1 MNPSG
6 ILCDGVQRR
15 DFLRVGGAGVFG
27 SFVTLPH
34 LLKQQARAAEQGRS
48 IVDQRSLI
56 IVFLRGGLST
66 IDTFD
71 LKPNA
76 PSEFR
81 GDFNP
86 IDTNVAGIQIGEH
99 LPRISRQMD
108 KFSLIRSFGH
118 SNSDHGPADH
128 YMLTGYHPVGGF
140 NGAVTP
146 NNQRPSVGSIIA
158 RKLGPRGSV
167 PPFVCVPDM
176 HPSCGA
182 AYLGAEYEPFSV
194 NSDPADPGFTVRDI
208 VPPPGL
214 SARRA
219 DSRHNLLTQVDR
231 FHKGVEKSANTKAGT
246 VSVFREKAFDL
257 MTSPA
262 AKRAFNIHD
271 ETAELRAEYGHNSL
285 GQSCL
290 MSRRLVEAGVR
301 CVTVHHVDWDT
312 HNNNFVTLKRDLLP
326 QLDAA
331 MSTLFRDLADRG
343 LLESTMVLVTG
354 EFGRTPRINNDAG
367 RDHWGPGFT
376 VAIGGGGIQGGLVVG
391 SSDERAERPAD
402 NPYGPEDLL
411 TTVHH
416 SLGINP
422 DDEFLTRERRPVK
435 VASDGKVIRELVTG

>member
-1 MNPSG
+1 MNKASF
-6 ILCDGVQRR
+6 CDGIQRR
-15 DFLRVGGAGVFG
+15 SFLRAGSAGAFG
-27 SFVTLPH
+27 SMVTLPA
-34 LLKQQARAAEQGRS
+34 LLQHQALAAEGGS
-48 IVDQRSLI
+48 PGKDQLSLI
-56 IVFLRGGLST
+56 VVFLRGGLST

-71 LKPNA
+71 MKPNA

-81 GDFNP
+81 GEFQP
-86 IDTNVAGIQIGEH
+86 IATNVPGIQIGEH
-99 LPRISRQMD
+99 LPKVAQQMD

-118 SNSDHGPADH
+118 RNSDHGPADH
-128 YMLTGYHPVGGF
+128 YMLTGYHPVAGF
-140 NGAVTP
+140 NGGVSP

-158 RKLGPRGSV
+158 KKLGARGSV
-167 PPFVCVPDM
+167 PPYVCVPDM

-182 AYLGAEYEPFSV
+182 AYLGAAFEPFSV

-214 SARRA
+214 KNSRVDARQ
-219 DSRHNLLTQVDR
+219 SLLAQVDR
-231 FHKGVEKSANTKAGT
+231 FQKGAERTANSKAKA

-262 AKRAFNIHD
+262 AKTAFNIHD
-271 ETAELRAEYGHNSL
+271 EDAGLRAEYGHNSL

-343 LLESTMVLVTG
+343 LLETTMVVVTG
-354 EFGRTPRINNDAG
+354 EFGRTPRINSNAG

-376 VAIGGGGIQGGLVVG
+376 VAMGGGGITGGLVIG

-402 NPYGPEDLL
+402 NPYGPEDLS
-411 TTVHH
+411 TTIHRT
-416 SLGINP
+416 LGINP
-422 DDEFLTRERRPVK
+422 DEEFLTAENRPIK
-435 VASDGKVIRELVTG
+435 VASDGRMIKELFQG